1 MEQLS
6 QEPATIEARKPQ
18 LDSNTTEDSTCW
30 TKTQCKQINNKK
42 IFLNVL
48 KFTEC
53 S

>member
-6 QEPATIEARKPQ
+6 QEPATIEACKPQ
-18 LDSNTTEDSTCW
+18 LDSNTTEDSTFW